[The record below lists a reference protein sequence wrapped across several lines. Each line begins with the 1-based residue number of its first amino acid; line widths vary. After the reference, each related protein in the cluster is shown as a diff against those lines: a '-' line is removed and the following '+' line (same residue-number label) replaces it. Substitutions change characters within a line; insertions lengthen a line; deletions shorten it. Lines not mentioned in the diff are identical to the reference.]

1 MWGIVKKINV
11 YSKGVFLSLQI
22 FDLKD
27 LNGYFKNNEKNTPK
41 FIWKTWR
48 NPGTLLVRN
57 SGHPE

>member
-1 MWGIVKKINV
+1 MWGIVKKVNV

-27 LNGYFKNNEKNTPK
+27 LNGYFKNNEKISQNL
-41 FIWKTWR
+41 FEKTWR

>member
-27 LNGYFKNNEKNTPK
+27 LNGYFKNNEKIPQNLFEK
-41 FIWKTWR
+41 
-48 NPGTLLVRN
+48 PGEILELC
-57 SGHPE
+57 

>member
-1 MWGIVKKINV
+1 M
-11 YSKGVFLSLQI
+11 SLKQLRPDGPI